1 VIKHAHFLV
10 KGTILR
16 SHLAT
21 LDTSRNSLQD
31 LQVISWNLL
40 EKHPCFCPVTVR
52 NETSR
57 SQVISVIGGS
67 SGIAAARCSVAG
79 SAGLAVGVSSDEMN
93 LLWTQWIFWDLG
105 FKSSTYHP

>member
-1 VIKHAHFLV
+1 MLIFLV

-21 LDTSRNSLQD
+21 LDTSRNSLQ
-31 LQVISWNLL
+31 VISWNFTL

-93 LLWTQWIFWDLG
+93 LLWTQCFFWDLG